1 MNSNTNN
8 QDKYRIIYNTLS
20 NGISDIE
27 KEVQINTWYIKNS
40 EKELVNKIK
49 ELEEKI
55 NSKNKIVIGVNIAIL
70 IMTILL
76 FLIK

>member
-1 MNSNTNN
+1 MNLNTNG

-27 KEVQINTWYIKNS
+27 KEVQINTWYIKNT

-55 NSKNKIVIGVNIAIL
+55 NSKNKIATGINIAIL

>member
-1 MNSNTNN
+1 MKSNTNN

-27 KEVQINTWYIKNS
+27 KEVQINTWYIKNT

-55 NSKNKIVIGVNIAIL
+55 NSKNKIATGINIAIL

-76 FLIK
+76 FLTK

>member
-8 QDKYRIIYNTLS
+8 QDKYSIIYNTLS

-55 NSKNKIVIGVNIAIL
+55 ESKNKMITGVNIAIL
-70 IMTILL
+70 IMTMLL
-76 FLIK
+76 FLAK

>member
-55 NSKNKIVIGVNIAIL
+55 NSKNKIATGINIAIL

>member
-1 MNSNTNN
+1 MNLNTNG

-49 ELEEKI
+49 ELELKI
-55 NSKNKIVIGVNIAIL
+55 DSKNKITTRVNIAIL

-76 FLIK
+76 FLVK

>member
-27 KEVQINTWYIKNS
+27 KEVQINTWYIKNT

-55 NSKNKIVIGVNIAIL
+55 NSKNKIATGVNIAIL

>member
-1 MNSNTNN
+1 MNSNTSN

-55 NSKNKIVIGVNIAIL
+55 NSKNKIATGINIAIL

-76 FLIK
+76 FLVK